1 MAEYEEKTVVE
12 TQPTEPDYDGGRN
25 WLRLIGMILAAIIIA
40 ILLIFAAR
48 WIYNAITDNDSRQ
61 PGTGQQADDDKLPTR
76 PGEEKSK
83 TEDNKT
89 GSQPKTSGTNTGA
102 QPGSQPTG
110 TSGQLPNSGPAH
122 VAAVFAGSSLAGA
135 SLHYL
140 ISRKRK
146 S

>member
-25 WLRLIGMILAAIIIA
+25 WLRLVGMVIAAIIIA

-61 PGTGQQADDDKLPTR
+61 PGTGQKADDDKLPTR
-76 PGEEKSK
+76 PDEEKDK
-83 TEDNKT
+83 TV
-89 GSQPKTSGTNTGA
+89 SQPSTSSTNTGT
-102 QPGSQPTG
+102 QPGSQPAA
-110 TSGQLPNSGPAH
+110 TSGQLPNSGPAN

-135 SLHYL
+135 SLHYI

-146 S
+146 A